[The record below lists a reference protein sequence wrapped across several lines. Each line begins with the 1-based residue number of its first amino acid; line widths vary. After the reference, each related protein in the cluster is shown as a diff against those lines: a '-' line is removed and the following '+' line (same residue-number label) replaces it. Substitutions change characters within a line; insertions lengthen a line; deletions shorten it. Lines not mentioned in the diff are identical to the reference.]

1 MGAKRMPTMNSVGRT
16 VRGVRMGCHAFSR
29 CCLNAVSGREKEQ
42 VRRQAP
48 AADFHASRKVTLT
61 RRSPPAALLLL
72 GAIAVV
78 TVLLAVEETHEGYAK
93 GNETSSATR

>member
-1 MGAKRMPTMNSVGRT
+1 MGANRMPTMNSVGRT

-48 AADFHASRKVTLT
+48 SC
-61 RRSPPAALLLL
+61 
-72 GAIAVV
+72 
-78 TVLLAVEETHEGYAK
+78 
-93 GNETSSATR
+93 